1 VRLWK
6 GQNAIDQVR
15 TLKPDLVICEISR
28 APLEAIDNTILGMV
42 NTKSGCVTRVPVAT
56 FEPKPYLGF
65 SLTPNEGL
73 LMIFI

>member
-6 GQNAIDQVR
+6 GQNATDQVR
-15 TLKPDLVICEISR
+15 TLKPDLVICDISR
-28 APLEAIDNTILGMV
+28 APLEAFDDANPGMV
-42 NTKSGCVTRVPVAT
+42 NTRAGGVTRVPVAT

-73 LMIFI
+73 LMILI